1 MSPVRARREYLRGNL
16 YDGRSLRHAWPLLLG
31 RHEGARLMRVDTNA
45 AHEPHHATQHDRT
58 GGKAMLKRVEDG
70 PAVVACSTCRHS
82 SKAKEDAAG
91 VRGGARMVEA
101 LRAVKESDPR
111 YAGIAVQEMSCLF
124 ACSDHCTAHL
134 RAPDKIGYARKGVV

>member
-1 MSPVRARREYLRGNL
+1 
-16 YDGRSLRHAWPLLLG
+16 
-31 RHEGARLMRVDTNA
+31 MRVETNA

-91 VRGGARMVEA
+91 VRGGARVVEA

-111 YAGIAVQEMSCLF
+111 YASIAVQEMSCLF
-124 ACSDHCTAHL
+124 ACSDHCHAHIL
-134 RAPDKIGYARKGVV
+134 APDKIRSEKRRVGKECVRMCRARWSPIN

>member
-1 MSPVRARREYLRGNL
+1 
-16 YDGRSLRHAWPLLLG
+16 
-31 RHEGARLMRVDTNA
+31 MRVETNA

-91 VRGGARMVEA
+91 VRGGARLVEA

-111 YAGIAVQEMSCLF
+111 YASIAVREMSCLF
-124 ACSDHCTAHL
+124 ACSRSEERRVGEECGRECRT
-134 RAPDKIGYARKGVV
+134 RGARYH